1 LGEKRMA
8 KAAAESLVGS
18 TLGDK
23 YAIEAFLGEGA
34 MGSVYR
40 AHQTSL
46 HRTVAVKV
54 LHRHLAEQPTF
65 VERFQREAFSASL
78 LDHPNSL
85 RVLDFGQDG
94 GSLYLV
100 MEFVQGVDLLTVM
113 ERDWPLN
120 DHRVVDILSQAL
132 AALAT
137 AHELGIVHRDL
148 KPENIL
154 LLRGTDDEGNQVDV
168 VKVCDF
174 GIAKLNA
181 RTEKG
186 HSFSRHLTT
195 DGFVIGTPD
204 YMSPEQAR
212 GEDIDG
218 RSDIYSMGV
227 VLYHLLVGRLP
238 FTAETPLG
246 VVLRHIS
253 DPPALPSSQAK
264 VHPRLEDI
272 CMRALN
278 KDPRDR
284 YQSARDMRRALR
296 MALTGDFEA
305 ATGSVRA
312 PGGSTDM
319 TSVPVSRRTPRADEA
334 SGLGRALRRL
344 RLPITIGGKWA
355 ALGAAVAGFGGSL
368 IAMRYL
374 STEAD
379 VRRAAV
385 TTDDMVLTTPLP
397 PIAESA
403 LAPVSGPPM
412 TAEEPVRAKSSD
424 LERTRASDR
433 TKEGSDH
440 PDRPRSER
448 TVAHAAGAAA
458 GEAPSSATAA
468 RLAAAQAP
476 SAPAAEPAG
485 ASASPAPEIPKPSA
499 DPESRAPVPAAQTAK
514 AAPAPPDPAA
524 PSAPAPVDP
533 ARASVTVGAI
543 TTTNGISAGKVKVA
557 LARVPFTPCYRKA
570 LAGRPVAAPMESSL
584 RIAVDMGGRVTGA
597 TLTTDGNLPGL
608 RSCIE
613 SEARGLT
620 IRDVDTGDGSAA
632 VTLTF
637 SPR

>member
-1 LGEKRMA
+1 MA

-113 ERDWPLN
+113 ERDWPLD
-120 DHRVVDILSQAL
+120 DHRMVDILSQAL

-154 LLRGTDDEGNQVDV
+154 LLRGTDDEGNPVDV

-174 GIAKLNA
+174 GIAKLSA

-227 VLYHLLVGRLP
+227 VLYHLLAGRLP

-253 DPPALPSSQAK
+253 DPPALPSSQKK

-312 PGGSTDM
+312 PGHSTDM
-319 TSVPVSRRTPRADEA
+319 TSVPVSRRTSRVDEG
-334 SGLGRALRRL
+334 SGLRRALKRL
-344 RLPITIGGKWA
+344 RLPVTIGGKWA

-368 IAMRYL
+368 LAMRYL
-374 STEAD
+374 SSEAD

-385 TTDDMVLTTPLP
+385 MTNDTVLTTPLP
-397 PIAESA
+397 PITESA
-403 LAPVSGPPM
+403 LAPVSGPSVA
-412 TAEEPVRAKSSD
+412 AEEPIRAKSSD
-424 LERTRASDR
+424 PERTRASDR
-433 TKEGSDH
+433 AKEGSDH
-440 PDRPRSER
+440 ADRPRSEKA
-448 TVAHAAGAAA
+448 VAHAAGVAA
-458 GEAPSSATAA
+458 GEAPSSTTASRA
-468 RLAAAQAP
+468 VAQAP
-476 SAPAAEPAG
+476 SAPAAEPAS
-485 ASASPAPEIPKPSA
+485 AAASPAPEIPKPSA
-499 DPESRAPVPAAQTAK
+499 EPESRAPAPAVQTAK
-514 AAPAPPDPAA
+514 ATLAAPDPAA

-570 LAGRPVAAPMESSL
+570 LTGRPVAAPMEASL
-584 RIAVDMGGRVTGA
+584 RISVDMGGRVTGA
-597 TLTTDGNLPGL
+597 TLTSDGNLPGL